1 MAGMGFL
8 APRVARAVR
17 RFSGNHT
24 QVVDFLILV
33 GGLEESCGSR
43 GDSAEVALAVC
54 DNNEEKAKR
63 YLQKV
68 SYYRES
74 GFSEKSIH
82 GAYEKAGKDWDRA
95 LDILTQDTS

>member
-1 MAGMGFL
+1 M
-8 APRVARAVR
+8 
-17 RFSGNHT
+17 
-24 QVVDFLILV
+24 
-33 GGLEESCGSR
+33 C
-43 GDSAEVALAVC
+43 VC
-54 DNNEEKAKR
+54 VSQAKR